1 MGSEIEM
8 LGNGNIRIRLRM
20 ALRCHGNRKII
31 VPAEECGE
39 TPLLTQLARAMRW
52 QKALDDGKFAN
63 GKCLAQTLGV
73 DESMVSRTLRLLR
86 LSPRIVHAIVAGD
99 YPETL
104 NSTSLRKNIPLDWE
118 EQERLFLGE
127 G

>member
-8 LGNGNIRIRLRM
+8 LENGNIRIHLPV
-20 ALRCHGNRKII
+20 ALRSHGNRKMI
-31 VPAEECGE
+31 VSAEEGGE
-39 TPLLTQLARAMRW
+39 TSLLTQLARASRW
-52 QKALDDGKFAN
+52 QRAIDDGKFAN

-86 LSPRIVHAIVAGD
+86 LSPRIVHAIVVGD

-118 EQERLFLGE
+118 EQERLFLGDE
-127 G
+127 

>member
-1 MGSEIEM
+1 MGSEIEI
-8 LGNGNIRIRLRM
+8 LGNGNILIRLRM

-52 QKALDDGKFAN
+52 QKAIDDGKFAN